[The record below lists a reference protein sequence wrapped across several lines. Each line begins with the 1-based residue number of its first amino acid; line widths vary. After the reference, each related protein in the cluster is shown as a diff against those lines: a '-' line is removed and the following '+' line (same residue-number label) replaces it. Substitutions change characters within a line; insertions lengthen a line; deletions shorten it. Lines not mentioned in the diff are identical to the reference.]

1 MAKRINLNLKS
12 IKETF
17 LEMDSDKS
25 KLGLNLLEEATFMK
39 KTLKELRVNINKQGV
54 VTEMCQGNYSIDR
67 ANPALQQYNSLIKN
81 YQSCIKQICE
91 LLPENSGN
99 SGSDDFDKFNS

>member
-1 MAKRINLNLKS
+1 MPKRINLDLKT

-25 KLGLNLLEEATFMK
+25 KMGLNLLEEATFMK
-39 KTLKELRVNINKQGV
+39 KTLKKLRVNINKNGV
-54 VTEMCQGNYSIDR
+54 VTDMCQGNYSIER

-91 LLPENSGN
+91 LLPEDSGG